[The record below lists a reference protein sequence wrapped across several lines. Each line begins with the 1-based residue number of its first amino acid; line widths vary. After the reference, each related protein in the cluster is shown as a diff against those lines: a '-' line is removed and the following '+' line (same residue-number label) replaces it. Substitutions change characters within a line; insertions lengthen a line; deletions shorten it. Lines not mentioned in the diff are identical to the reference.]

1 MLKGDARLLL
11 FGKGDAPEDDSV
23 NTARARAAHDDARA
37 AGAACA
43 EGAARV
49 ESTARI
55 ENPARVERGA
65 SSGGAAAEAASSTS
79 LSCAEDRASRATAGA
94 AMPRRGFLRWAGLF
108 AGAAAFGVVPLSLA
122 GCRESD
128 VLTQKIIGEPL
139 QYEVDYSLSPVALE
153 NPLSNS
159 NISDHL
165 DDSNRQDSQQEDSP
179 KYDDQT
185 QTTDEQANSTRQD
198 DLNLDDTTAQS
209 GKTTGNGASSAQALD
224 GSSSAEKKGS
234 SIKFDFTGGDTATDH
249 DANAP
254 DSGSDADP
262 DSSPED
268 WNPGDDAGSSDKG
281 SDPTIIGSDDLDQ
294 GNIPSTVGR
303 IAAAGINATLVQAI
317 GGKPGG
323 NVLACADAGWL
334 GHLSDAQRAQVFP
347 GETDGVK
354 RIDGWGEDGATWS
367 DAVVAQILDAFGD
380 FTQGTVAV
388 VAGYGTMSENVAA
401 TFQQKGVHVVE
412 LRPMGMLEALDA
424 DIAAN
429 VKAVGQLLRGMS
441 DDGALANE
449 RVQAWQQLHTQAVE
463 GTFKKNGG
471 YTCVLR
477 TGTSWN
483 YKYHGGMQQEAAPI
497 SSNRSYALYFDTW
510 ATAKRATIVPQSTGY
525 GARAIDSDYYS
536 VWPIGSWP
544 GARQGSLAIDISDG
558 VGLVLRYPKNV
569 KKSDYLL
576 ISYYMQISGAANL
589 SVWDGKM
596 RTGSSPTD
604 GEYFRY
610 SMKDGYLNNFCT
622 WNGDLGFR
630 VGGLGSTDFALLGD
644 DAYPFLVVRDAS
656 MAAKIASSAE
666 KADKSAL
673 SVGFFN
679 TGKDYGVVAC
689 PCGVAGNW
697 VDGTFESFLL
707 APYFWCLYG
716 GRQGTSISF
725 SYSDEFVN
733 SFYSAMYRCG
743 SRGILDAAGNGG
755 DGTTGQ
761 YGNVATVHCGTG

>member
-1 MLKGDARLLL
+1 MIGAACNARGFWSLGIRGSTRHVGPEPRAGFRAGGPGWMWMLKGDARLLL

-23 NTARARAAHDDARA
+23 NTARARAAL
-37 AGAACA
+37 AAC
-43 EGAARV
+43 G
-49 ESTARI
+49 
-55 ENPARVERGA
+55 
-65 SSGGAAAEAASSTS
+65 
-79 LSCAEDRASRATAGA
+79 AGA

-108 AGAAAFGVVPLSLA
+108 AGAAAFGVAPLSLA

-209 GKTTGNGASSAQALD
+209 GKTTGNGTSSAQALD
-224 GSSSAEKKGS
+224 GSSGAEKKGS

-262 DSSPED
+262 DSPAED

-281 SDPTIIGSDDLDQ
+281 SNPTIIGSDDLDQ

-347 GETDGVK
+347 GETGGVK

-380 FTQGTVAV
+380 FAQGTVAV

-471 YTCVLR
+471 YTCLVKD
-477 TGTSWN
+477 G
-483 YKYHGGMQQEAAPI
+483 I
-497 SSNRSYALYFDTW
+497 SRNKVYQGKDILKETANISTNRYVALYHDSWAEAKQSFAYVRQVGGASFVSRFDGSRSS
-510 ATAKRATIVPQSTGY
+510 A
-525 GARAIDSDYYS
+525 
-536 VWPIGSWP
+536 WPSGSWWN
-544 GARQGSLAIDISDG
+544 ATYEAEFTVDISDG
-558 VGLVLRYPKNV
+558 VGINLLNCSAPNSR
-569 KKSDYLL
+569 YLL
-576 ISYYMQISGAANL
+576 LSYYLQLAGAADKAVGLNYYL
-589 SVWDGKM
+589 RSAD
-596 RTGSSPTD
+596 TD

-610 SMKDGYLNNFCT
+610 RLKEGFLNMYCY
-622 WNGDLGFR
+622 WNDDLYFR
-630 VGGLGSTDFALLGD
+630 LGGQGSSEHATLGD
-644 DAYPFLVVRDAS
+644 SSYPFVIVRDSS
-656 MAAKIASSAE
+656 MASNIKSSAA
-666 KADKSAL
+666 KASR
-673 SVGFFN
+673 SQSMVGFYN
-679 TGKDYGVVAC
+679 MGTDYGVIVV
-689 PCGVAGNW
+689 PCGVAGSW

-733 SFYSAMYRCG
+733 SFYSVMYRCG
-743 SRGILDAAGNGG
+743 PAGILDAAGNSG

-761 YGNVATVHCGTG
+761 YGKSGVWDIHCSTG